1 MVDETLL
8 CQLNQFTR
16 RELSEDEVYIFDVIL
31 CDNDIDRQ
39 NEAFSDHALDT
50 LKTLFVGKTGIFDHN
65 AKGSN
70 QTARIFSTEVVSE
83 SGKTNKMG
91 KPYKF
96 LKGNAYMVKTSSN
109 QDLIKEI
116 DGGIKKEVS
125 VSCTAK
131 SKRCS
136 ICGKDV
142 YSGKCTHTMGNQ
154 YMGKP
159 CYTILDD
166 ISDAYEWS
174 FVAVPAQVNAGVT
187 KHYVVDTS
195 TPPQDFPIDEVR
207 KSLIGDIVRLN
218 FLNGSDDL
226 SKAIINSFDSLEL
239 NKLLEIKDNLSKSF
253 GSIKE
258 ATPQLKTTTSSSKQS
273 KNFSHFKV

>member
-1 MVDETLL
+1 
-8 CQLNQFTR
+8 
-16 RELSEDEVYIFDVIL
+16 
-31 CDNDIDRQ
+31 
-39 NEAFSDHALDT
+39 
-50 LKTLFVGKTGIFDHN
+50 
-65 AKGSN
+65 
-70 QTARIFSTEVVSE
+70 
-83 SGKTNKMG
+83 MG

-131 SKRCS
+131 YKRCS

-174 FVAVPAQVNAGVT
+174 FVAVPAQVNVGVT